1 LVGAA
6 AVARRLPFI
15 DTPRT
20 PVHPGWRARL
30 GQIRLVLGHDPLRLL
45 ELAAD
50 GFLTPCPGTR
60 DEPFPSPPYLLAL
73 RQGGLRDDLIALAAE
88 RGVPGWFDP
97 PLCIFHEL
105 PNWLGGTGRTPC
117 DDFERAV
124 ILGGVLRG
132 LGGEVFGRMHRAEDF
147 IGAVDRLFGELIAE
161 GVRPEEFHAA
171 LEAGSQRDG
180 FERQRDSELAMAYA
194 EYDAALAA
202 KGRRDGRDTWL
213 DCARAIAVDPDGL
226 AARLGGRGEIR
237 LFGLQ
242 DLRGG
247 WRGLLRG
254 LAEAPG
260 VGRVVIYSWGELEL
274 GDGID
279 VEITRV
285 EERRSGGD
293 SRAGAPADA
302 PAARAMQ
309 PHATVQVISGP
320 DVERELELVAA
331 RVRALADAGTP
342 LARIA
347 VVARQARPY
356 VDLALAALDKAGV
369 PATARRRIALC
380 EVPVVRALR
389 ALLAAAADGWS
400 RHGLVELAEQPY
412 AATELDA
419 RILNFAG
426 FRRRVRGLSG
436 WRRALD
442 ELAAEAQ
449 RDDEWRR
456 GGEEPDDHRKPLPP
470 LLRCEQAA
478 TRFAGF
484 AARAATLDGSRT
496 LREWLAWLED
506 FLTADAW
513 KIRDRIYQVPARRF
527 EIVRVDLNGW
537 QGLADIVRGW
547 RAALAEW
554 GGADAPIDVAE
565 FHRQFSDLLEG
576 DVALWTETQRG
587 VQVLEGLAAAYRSFD
602 HVFLVGLEAGRFP
615 LPASVSPIL
624 DERERQ
630 ALREAGL
637 PLELRATWDAR
648 ERELFGVLVAGAR
661 RLTVSYARLDASG
674 REVVRSAF
682 VDELGDVCR
691 LVGAGEA
698 EEIPASCVSIPG
710 IRLYAADELREQAV
724 HAARIEWHRR
734 SGEPSPWNGLIEDP
748 ALVAHLAQE
757 FGDDRLWSPT
767 QLESYAKC
775 PWSYFSARLLGLDR
789 LADPDEEMDAATR
802 GSVLHDALRRFYS
815 AAQVRTGGPVFF
827 RTPDLA
833 WAHPTMVEAL
843 DQALADA
850 RGHQWLGNGLLLP
863 AKREEL
869 RRMLER
875 FLEWEVQ
882 EHEDME
888 NPKKKNA
895 PRMVRTA
902 VTGHEVAFND
912 IVLDRGGVRFRF
924 RGSVD
929 RVEIG
934 VDERLADPGRFIA
947 AVDYKTTKYAVPGAG
962 AKEAWSDGV
971 VLQVPLY
978 AYALAQVRPGTETA
992 RVEYRALKKPES
1004 VHALE
1009 LYQFDKNARGAVHN
1023 EAAAELM
1030 EAALD
1035 QVAGHVLRAR
1045 RGEFPA
1051 SPPESC
1057 GCPEFCH
1064 AIEICRTAGGPRR
1077 NGWK

>member
-1 LVGAA
+1 M
-6 AVARRLPFI
+6 
-15 DTPRT
+15 
-20 PVHPGWRARL
+20 
-30 GQIRLVLGHDPLRLL
+30 
-45 ELAAD
+45 AAD
-50 GFLTPCPGTR
+50 GFLTARPGTR

-73 RQGGLRDDLIALAAE
+73 RQGGLRDDLITLAAE

-105 PNWLGGTGRTPC
+105 PNWLGGTRRTPC

-124 ILGGVLRG
+124 ILGGVLRR

-161 GVRPEEFHAA
+161 GVRPQEFRAA
-171 LEAGSQRDG
+171 LEASGQRDR
-180 FERQRDSELAMAYA
+180 FERQRDSELAIAYA
-194 EYDAALAA
+194 EYAAALEA
-202 KGRRDGRDTWL
+202 KGRRDGRDMWL
-213 DCARAIAVDPDGL
+213 DCARAIAADPAGL
-226 AARLGGRGEIR
+226 RARLGGRREIR

-247 WRGLLRG
+247 WRVLLRA
-254 LAEAPG
+254 LAGAPG
-260 VGRVVIYSWGELEL
+260 LERVVIYSCGDLEL

-285 EERRSGGD
+285 EESRRGGH
-293 SRAGAPADA
+293 P
-302 PAARAMQ
+302 PAARAAQ
-309 PHATVQVISGP
+309 PRATVQVVSAP
-320 DVERELELVAA
+320 DVERELELVAT
-331 RVRALADAGTP
+331 RVRALADAGIP

-419 RILNFAG
+419 RVLNFAG

-442 ELAAEAQ
+442 ELVAEAR
-449 RDDEWRR
+449 RDDERRR
-456 GGEEPDDHRKPLPP
+456 GGEEPDEHRKPLPP
-470 LLRCEQAA
+470 LLRCEQAGE
-478 TRFAGF
+478 RFAGF
-484 AARAATLDGSRT
+484 AARAATLDGTRT

-506 FLTADAW
+506 FLIADAW
-513 KIRDRIYQVPARRF
+513 KIRDRIDQVPARRF

-537 QGLADIVRGW
+537 RGLTDIVRGW
-547 RAALAEW
+547 RAALDEW

-587 VQVLEGLAAAYRSFD
+587 VQVLEGLAAAYRTFD

-637 PLELRATWDAR
+637 PLELRATWDER

-661 RLTVSYARLDASG
+661 QLTVSYARLDASG

-682 VDELGDVCR
+682 VEELGDVRR
-691 LVGAGEA
+691 LVGAEAA
-698 EEIPASCVSIPG
+698 EEVPASCVVIPG
-710 IRLYAADELREQAV
+710 IRLYAADEVREQAV

-748 ALVAHLAQE
+748 ALVAHLAGE

-775 PWSYFSARLLGLDR
+775 PWSFFSARLLGLDR

-802 GSVLHDALRRFYS
+802 GSVLHDALARFYGG
-815 AAQVRTGGPVFF
+815 AQERTGGPVFL
-827 RTPDLA
+827 RAADLD
-833 WAHPTMVEAL
+833 WARPMLVGAL
-843 DQALADA
+843 DESLADA
-850 RGHQWLGNGLLLP
+850 RGQRWLGNGLLLP

-869 RRMLER
+869 RRILER
-875 FLEWEVQ
+875 FLDKEVE
-882 EHEDME
+882 EHETMMTS
-888 NPKKKNA
+888 NRGNA
-895 PRMVRTA
+895 PKRIRTGA
-902 VTGHEVAFND
+902 EAHELGFTD
-912 IVLDRGGVRFRF
+912 LVLDRDGVRFRF
-924 RGSVD
+924 RGFID
-929 RVEIG
+929 RVGRG
-934 VDERLADPGRFIA
+934 VDGRFDSGDYLTAI
-947 AVDYKTTKYAVPGAG
+947 DYKTTKYAAPGG
-962 AKEAWSDGV
+962 GCGNKTQPWTDGV

-978 AYALAQVRPGTETA
+978 AYALLQLKPEAKIA
-992 RVEYRALKKPES
+992 RVEYWALKQPER
-1004 VHALE
+1004 VHSLE
-1009 LYQFDKNARGAVHN
+1009 LHQFDRKAGEVVRNEEAV
-1023 EAAAELM
+1023 AQM
-1030 EAALD
+1030 EAALVR
-1035 QVAGHVLRAR
+1035 VAAHVRAV
-1045 RGEFPA
+1045 RGGSFPA
-1051 SPPESC
+1051 APAESC

-1077 NGWK
+1077 SGRK